1 MSNVVSL
8 MNDYIIRLSN
18 MSSSLKLMGVLL
30 AARDSQL
37 RNGETAL
44 AAERVTG
51 KEMRKLR
58 ETEL

>member
-8 MNDYIIRLSN
+8 MNDYIIRLSK
-18 MSSSLKLMGVLL
+18 MSYSLKLMGVLL

-44 AAERVTG
+44 AAERVTW

>member
-1 MSNVVSL
+1 MS
-8 MNDYIIRLSN
+8 Y
-18 MSSSLKLMGVLL
+18 SLKLMGVLL

-44 AAERVTG
+44 AAERVTW